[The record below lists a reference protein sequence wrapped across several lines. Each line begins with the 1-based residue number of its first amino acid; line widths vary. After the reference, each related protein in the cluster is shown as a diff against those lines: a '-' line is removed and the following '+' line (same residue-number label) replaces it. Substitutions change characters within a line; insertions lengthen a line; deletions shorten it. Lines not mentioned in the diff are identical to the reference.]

1 MQNVDPV
8 IMGGVVS
15 YGVNY
20 TSSAILSYDE
30 GVLLYA
36 NPTPDLTLPAARTA
50 IGSEA
55 FAGGSFASVYIPA
68 GVTSIA
74 TDAFGNRT
82 GLTIIGVPGSAA
94 EIFAQNHGFDF
105 FPAA

>member
-36 NPTPDLTLPAARTA
+36 NPTPDLTLPAALTA